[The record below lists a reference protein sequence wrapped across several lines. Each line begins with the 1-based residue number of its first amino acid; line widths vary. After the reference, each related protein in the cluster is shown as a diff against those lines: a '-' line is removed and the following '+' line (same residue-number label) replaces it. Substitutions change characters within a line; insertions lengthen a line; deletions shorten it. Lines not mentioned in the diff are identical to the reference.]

1 MSFENFPQAQI
12 ISVEYEHRRY
22 FNWFVVKFRRHF
34 SVATKEEDAYV
45 ALDSNFV
52 HDGRYAVV
60 GPCHDPSSPP
70 AKSSLYLGRRR
81 PERYSLLLA
90 DLPLPYLR
98 YIYSMSKQPRA

>member
-52 HDGRYAVV
+52 HDGRLSDRVTI
-60 GPCHDPSSPP
+60 PP
-70 AKSSLYLGRRR
+70 HLRLELSL
-81 PERYSLLLA
+81 SWTKKACLLPA
-90 DLPLPYLR
+90 DLPLPCLR
-98 YIYSMSKQPRA
+98 YIHSMSKQPRA